1 MKKTQLYKKDHQTLL
16 SIPLFSELSV
26 DHLRKITSISQI
38 KKFPAHEILFFEGD
52 FYTGFY
58 IQLKGSVKIF
68 KTTAEGKESVV
79 HLIKPFNVFA
89 DIPLFEGNNYP
100 VSAQTLEEC
109 LVLFVPKDGFI
120 NLIKEEPEISLK
132 MLAGF
137 AKRLKALVVQVE
149 DLTTKEVKNRLA
161 KYLLKEIKNNK
172 SIGLLE
178 PFVKLTIPKSTL
190 ASYLGTITETLS
202 RTFKKFQD
210 QEIIKVKGKT
220 IFITNLN
227 KLKELE
233 GRTE

>member
-1 MKKTQLYKKDHQTLL
+1 MYDFSNKETLR
-16 SIPLFSELSV
+16 SIPLFSELSI
-26 DHLRKITSISQI
+26 DHLRKITAVSKIEKI
-38 KKFPAHEILFFEGD
+38 PGHKIIFMEGD
-52 FYTGFY
+52 FYKGFY

-68 KTTAEGKESVV
+68 KTSIEGKESVFHIV
-79 HLIKPFNVFA
+79 KPFSVFA

-109 LVLFVPKDGFI
+109 IVLFVPKEGFI

-137 AKRLKALVVQVE
+137 AKRLKSLIIQVE
-149 DLTTKEVKNRLA
+149 DLTSKEVKNRLA

-172 SIGLLE
+172 TENLPE
-178 PFVKLTIPKSTL
+178 PYLTLTIPKSTL

-210 QEIIKVKGKT
+210 QEIIRMNGKA
-220 IFITNLN
+220 IFIRNLQVLK
-227 KLKELE
+227 KLADNYD
-233 GRTE
+233 

>member
-1 MKKTQLYKKDHQTLL
+1 MNNIKSKETLR

-26 DHLRKITSISQI
+26 EQLRKLTAISQI
-38 KKFPAHEILFFEGD
+38 KKIPAHEIIFLEGD
-52 FYTGFY
+52 SYKGFY

-68 KTTAEGKESVV
+68 KTSIDGKESVF
-79 HLIKPFNVFA
+79 HIIKPFSVFA

-109 LVLFVPKDGFI
+109 IVLLVPKEGFI

-137 AKRLKALVVQVE
+137 AKRLKSLITQVE
-149 DLTTKEVKNRLA
+149 DLTSKEVKNRLA
-161 KYLLKEIKNNK
+161 KYLLKEIENNK
-172 SIGLLE
+172 TEKMLE
-178 PFVKLTIPKSTL
+178 PYLMLTIPKSTL

-210 QEIIKVKGKT
+210 QEIIRVNRKT
-220 IFITNLN
+220 IFINDLQ
-227 KLKELE
+227 KLKKLADNCQ
-233 GRTE
+233 